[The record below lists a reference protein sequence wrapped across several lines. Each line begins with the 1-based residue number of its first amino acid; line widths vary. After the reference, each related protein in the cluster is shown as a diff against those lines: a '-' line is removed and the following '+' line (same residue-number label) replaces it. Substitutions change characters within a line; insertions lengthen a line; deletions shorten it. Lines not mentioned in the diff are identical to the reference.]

1 MNRLTG
7 YRKIYS
13 DWMKYGKEF
22 FWGDPMDFRFL
33 IVSKLSEITVEN
45 VLDVGC
51 NMGLIL
57 NNIDSKFKVGID
69 IDFNSLKAG
78 KKIYQNIEFV
88 RASAE
93 HLPCREKSFK
103 FTISIHTI
111 DQRSINQKKAVNE
124 IIRTLDN
131 NGKIFLTG
139 DFFGIKYDQLNIEKE
154 NTHGLWIN
162 NLKETFSLDVRYF
175 SKPKMIGM
183 HAKFLKFLLIKLPN
197 FLFNWIK
204 PDKILYQKYEE
215 YGMPIKGNPFM
226 VLGEKTK

>member
-1 MNRLTG
+1 MNRLAS

-57 NNIDSKFKVGID
+57 NNVDSKFKIGID

-78 KKIYQNIEFV
+78 KKTYPDIEFV
-88 RASAE
+88 GASAE
-93 HLPCREKSFK
+93 QLPFREKSIK

-111 DQRSINQKKAVNE
+111 DQFAINQKKAVNE

-139 DFFGIKYDQLNIEKE
+139 DFFGIKYDPLNIEKE
-154 NTHGLWIN
+154 NTYGWWIN
-162 NLKETFSLDVRYF
+162 NLKETFSVDVKYF
-175 SKPKMIGM
+175 LKPKMIGM
-183 HAKFLKFLLIKLPN
+183 NAKFLKFLLIKLPN

-215 YGMPIKGNPFM
+215 SSMPIKGNPYV